1 MTLGLN
7 NLLPLLAQEAASGTF
22 TAREYDLPE
31 TPMSWALSIGGLI
44 IFVGIILYTYIR
56 DTQELN
62 LFWKGWLLLLRLG
75 VIAGIVVIAINPQER
90 TQKLAFRPSQVA
102 VLIDRSL
109 SMQFPEKQPVGVQIS
124 GDAASANA
132 SNDGRTRAKAV
143 EELVATSDL
152 IKELRKNHTVN
163 VYTFDSKLNGPH
175 ATFRSLDPR
184 VAKIAAASSTEA
196 GDEKDKADSEVKV
209 GWPEI
214 VRPVGLESRL
224 GESLTD
230 LIRKISNRS
239 LSGIVIVS
247 DGGSNAGIDP
257 ETAVELANSTKP
269 RTRLLTVGTGSTEQ
283 PVNLQVASL
292 QAPSDVHIGDSFELA
307 AFIQGQGFAGRRA
320 RVELLSKPE
329 DVDGTPTQ
337 IATREVTLG
346 EDGVPI
352 RVPFEELPQQ
362 AGNYE
367 YFVRVSPTAATI
379 ELSDDDN
386 ERRKSVNV
394 VDRKTR
400 VLLLAGG
407 PMRDYRFV
415 RDMLYRHNAV
425 QADVWLQSSDAA
437 GAVSQEANQ
446 ILISFPDKK
455 EDLYEYDVILAF
467 DPDWELLTEEQLELV
482 TEWVFSQAGG
492 IVMVAGDVYMP
503 DTASARKLEK
513 FRELIPVVPNS
524 FTIDLGPDRAMKTA
538 SPFDFTREGR
548 EAGFLQLSDDPV
560 ESANTWR
567 EFAGVYS
574 CYPTSGAKAGAT
586 VYAHF
591 SDPLQTTSY
600 GQPILLASQYYGAGR
615 VLYLGSPEMWRLRA
629 IDEEFYERFWT
640 RSIREVGQARLKRG
654 NNRGTII
661 LERNQYVLGQTVRVR
676 AQLVDPQFNP
686 LTAESIEVEVYD
698 PQGRPKIPP
707 LKMIRDKTREGQYVG
722 NFRVSTAGTWKV
734 EVPVP
739 QSREM
744 LTEKI
749 DVVLP
754 NLETDNARQNA
765 QLLRLIAE
773 DTGGAYFSLDEAAV
787 ELPSR
792 LPNMGEEFQIDQQLK
807 TLWDR
812 ALYLYILVGLL
823 SVEWLTRKLLKLA

>member
-1 MTLGLN
+1 MTLALT
-7 NLLPLLAQEAASGTF
+7 NLLPLLAQEATGGTGTF
-22 TAREYDLPE
+22 RAIEYDLPQS
-31 TPMSWALSIGGLI
+31 PMMWLVSIGGLV
-44 IFVGIILYTYIR
+44 IFIGIILYTYIR

-62 LFWKGWLLLLRLG
+62 LFWKIWLLFLRLG
-75 VIAGIVVIAINPQER
+75 AIAGIVAIAINPQER

-124 GDAASANA
+124 GDAASSDS
-132 SNDGRTRAKAV
+132 SNDGRTRADAV
-143 EELVATSDL
+143 EKLVADSEL
-152 IKELRKNHTVN
+152 IAELRRNHTVN
-163 VYTFDSKLNGPH
+163 IFTFDSKLNGPH

-184 VAKIAAASSTEA
+184 VAKIAAAQAKTEDGEPDPDA
-196 GDEKDKADSEVKV
+196 SVDWS
-209 GWPEI
+209 EI
-214 VRPVGLESRL
+214 VRPVGLETRL

-230 LIRKISNRS
+230 LIRQISDRS
-239 LSGIVIVS
+239 LSGIIVIS
-247 DGGSNAGIDP
+247 DGGSNAGVDP
-257 ETAVELANSTKP
+257 ESAVELARSAK
-269 RTRLLTVGTGSTEQ
+269 TRLITVGTGSTEQ

-292 QAPSDVHIGDSFELA
+292 QAPSDVHIGDTFELA

-329 DVDGTPTQ
+329 DVDGSPTQ
-337 IATREVTLG
+337 VASREVTLG

-362 AGNYE
+362 AGSFE
-367 YFVRVSPTAATI
+367 YFVRVSPATSTL

-400 VLLLAGG
+400 VLLMAGG

-455 EDLYEYDVILAF
+455 EDLYEYDVLLAF
-467 DPDWELLTEEQLELV
+467 DPDWELLSEEQLELV
-482 TEWVFSQAGG
+482 AEWVFSQAGG

-513 FRELIPVVPNS
+513 LRELIPVVPNS
-524 FTIDLGPDRAMKTA
+524 FTIDLGPDRAVTTP

-567 EFAGVYS
+567 EFTGVYS

-629 IDEEFYERFWT
+629 IDEEYYERFWT

-661 LERNQYVLGQTVRVR
+661 LERNQYVLGQTVRIR
-676 AQLVDPQFNP
+676 TQLVDPQFNP

-707 LKMIRDKTREGQYVG
+707 LKMLRDKTREGQYVG

-734 EVPVP
+734 DVPVP
-739 QSREM
+739 QSREL

-773 DTGGAYFSLDEAAV
+773 DTGGAYFTLDEAAV
-787 ELPSR
+787 EVPAR

-812 ALYLYILVGLL
+812 DWVMYLLVGLL

>member
-7 NLLPLLAQEAASGTF
+7 HLLPLLAQEAASGTF
-22 TAREYDLPE
+22 TATEYDLPE
-31 TPMSWALSIGGLI
+31 SPLSWALSIGGLL

-75 VIAGIVVIAINPQER
+75 VIAGIIAIAINPQER

-124 GDAASANA
+124 GDAASADVSNA
-132 SNDGRTRAKAV
+132 GRTRAKAV
-143 EELVATSDL
+143 EELVETSDL
-152 IKELRKNHTVN
+152 IKELRRNHTVN

-184 VAKIAAASSTEA
+184 VARIAAASGSEDGEDQADAEA
-196 GDEKDKADSEVKV
+196 NVD
-209 GWPEI
+209 WPEI
-214 VRPVGLESRL
+214 VRPVGLETRL

-230 LIRKISNRS
+230 LIRQISDRS

-257 ETAVELANSTKP
+257 ESAVEMARSSK
-269 RTRLLTVGTGSTEQ
+269 TRLLTVGTGSTEQ

-292 QAPSDVHIGDSFELA
+292 QAPSDVHIGDTFELA
-307 AFIQGQGFAGRRA
+307 AFIQGQGFSGRRA

-329 DVDGTPTQ
+329 DVDGSPTQ

-367 YFVRVSPTAATI
+367 YFVRVSPTAATM

-467 DPDWELLTEEQLELV
+467 DPDWGLLSEEQLGLV

-503 DTASARKLEK
+503 DTASSSKLEK

-629 IDEEFYERFWT
+629 IDEEYYERFWT

-707 LKMIRDKTREGQYVG
+707 LKMLRDKTREGQYVG

-744 LTEKI
+744 LAEKI

-773 DTGGAYFSLDEAAV
+773 DTGGAYFALEEAAV
-787 ELPSR
+787 EVPSR

-807 TLWDR
+807 TLWDKQI
-812 ALYLYILVGLL
+812 YLFILVGLL

>member
-1 MTLGLN
+1 MTLGLT
-7 NLLPLLAQEAASGTF
+7 NLLPLLAQEAAEGAGTF
-22 TAREYDLPE
+22 RAIEYDLPQS
-31 TPMSWALSIGGLI
+31 PMMWLVSIGGLV

-56 DTQELN
+56 DTRELN
-62 LFWKGWLLLLRLG
+62 LFWKAWLLLLRLG
-75 VIAGIVVIAINPQER
+75 AIAGILAIAINPQER

-109 SMQFPEKQPVGVQIS
+109 SMQFPEKQPVGVQLS
-124 GDAASANA
+124 GDAAAADA
-132 SNDGRTRAKAV
+132 SNDGRTRAEAV
-143 EELVATSDL
+143 EELVAASGM

-184 VAKIAAASSTEA
+184 VAKIAAAQAKPEDGEA
-196 GDEKDKADSEVKV
+196 EPDARVD
-209 GWPEI
+209 WPEI
-214 VRPVGLESRL
+214 VRPVGLETRL

-230 LIRKISNRS
+230 LIRQISDRS
-239 LSGIVIVS
+239 LSGIVVVS

-257 ETAVELANSTKP
+257 ESAVELARAAK
-269 RTRLLTVGTGSTEQ
+269 TRLMTVGTGSTEQ

-292 QAPSDVHIGDSFELA
+292 QAPSDVHIGDTFELA

-320 RVELLSKPE
+320 KVELLSKPE
-329 DVDGTPTQ
+329 DVDGSPTQ
-337 IATREVTLG
+337 IASREVTLG

-367 YFVRVSPTAATI
+367 YFVRVSATTSTL

-467 DPDWELLTEEQLELV
+467 DPDWELLSEEQLELLS
-482 TEWVFSQAGG
+482 EWVFSQAGG

-513 FRELIPVVPNS
+513 LRELIPVVPNS

-548 EAGFLQLSDDPV
+548 EAGFLQLSDDPI

-567 EFAGVYS
+567 EFTGVYS

-707 LKMIRDKTREGQYVG
+707 LKMLRDKTREGQYVG

-734 EVPVP
+734 DVPVP

-754 NLETDNARQNA
+754 N
-765 QLLRLIAE
+765 
-773 DTGGAYFSLDEAAV
+773 
-787 ELPSR
+787 
-792 LPNMGEEFQIDQQLK
+792 
-807 TLWDR
+807 
-812 ALYLYILVGLL
+812 
-823 SVEWLTRKLLKLA
+823 